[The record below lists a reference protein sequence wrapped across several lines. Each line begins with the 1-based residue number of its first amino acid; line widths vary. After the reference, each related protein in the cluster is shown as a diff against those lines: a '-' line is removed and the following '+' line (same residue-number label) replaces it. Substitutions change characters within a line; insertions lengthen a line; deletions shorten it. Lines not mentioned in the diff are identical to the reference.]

1 VVRGKDTSGHHR
13 LPGIP
18 SPNASFDGIGAT
30 LYAPPDTMGAAGT
43 TQYFQMVNVR
53 IAVYDKTGTI
63 LYGPVNSN
71 TLWSGFGGG
80 CQTNND
86 GDGFVLWDT
95 MAQRWVISQFSVSTK
110 PYLQC
115 VAVSTTTD
123 ATGTYNRYSFTYTN
137 FPDYPKMG
145 IWPDAYYASFNLFN
159 DAGTLAL
166 GTELCA
172 YNRSAMLAGAAAT
185 QQCFQPY
192 LSGTQTQLPASLDG
206 ATQPPSGEKEYFVGL
221 STNANKLAYFKFHVD
236 WGTPGNTSLTGPT
249 DLAVTAFSPACGGG
263 ACIPQSGTAQLL
275 DSLGDRVMSRL
286 AYRNLGTS
294 ESLVV
299 THSIVA
305 GSSVGARWYE
315 LRVSGG
321 NLTVFQQGT
330 YAPDT
335 AYRWMGSMAIDQA
348 GNIALG
354 YSVSSSS
361 LHPGI
366 RYTGRVPGDPLGQMP
381 QGEATVFTGNG
392 SQTGGLVRWGDY
404 SAMAVDPVDDCTF
417 WYTNEYIPS
426 NGSFNW
432 HTRIAAFKFDTCGV
446 GGSSAVPS
454 DFNGDGYGDL
464 AVGVP
469 YEDAGGFGDSGAVSV
484 LYGSASGLSSTGN
497 QWFDE
502 AATGSASD
510 ATGDTFGWSTSTGD
524 FNGDG
529 FADLAIGVPFKE
541 VSAATDAGA
550 VSILYGSSTGLDAA
564 GSQQWNQNLLGT
576 DPAETGDAF
585 GASVAAGD
593 VNGDGYD
600 DLAVGVPGE
609 GVGSHSTA
617 GAVNIV
623 LGSAAGLSAA
633 GAEFWNQDSPNI
645 NNTAETDDEFGLSV
659 AFGDFDGNGFA
670 DLAAGVPYEDLTHGV
685 DAGAV
690 NVIYGSASGLTSV
703 ADDFW
708 NQDVDGINNVV
719 EKADL
724 FGYSVGAGDFDGD
737 GFDDLMAGVPLEDL
751 SGGADAGAVNVIYG
765 TASGLDDPG
774 DQFWHQDSSGI
785 NNEAEA
791 GDEFAFAV
799 SAGDFD
805 SDGFDDAALGVPG
818 EDISGAADAGGV
830 SVIYGKSTGLNS
842 SGDDFWHQNS
852 SGIDD
857 TAEAGDIFGIAVTAA
872 NFGNGPQDD
881 LASGIQWEDVGSI
894 VDAGAASVIYG
905 SPSDLTATGDQFW
918 NQDSAGILDQAEV
931 GDDFGWGLG
940 EPGVGHAGTRPL
952 SWFGGSR

>member
-1 VVRGKDTSGHHR
+1 MVARAADTSGHHR

-18 SPNASFDGIGAT
+18 SPIANFDGISASGF
-30 LYAPPDTMGAAGT
+30 APPDTVGGAGT

-53 IAVYDKTGTI
+53 MAIYDKSGSI
-63 LYGPVNSN
+63 LYGPVNTN

-86 GDGFVLWDT
+86 GDGLVLWDT

-110 PYLQC
+110 PYLEC

-159 DAGTLAL
+159 DPGTVAL

-172 YNRSAMLAGAAAT
+172 YDRSAMLTGAAAT

-206 ATQPPSGEKEYFVGL
+206 TTQPPSGENEYFVGL

-236 WGTPGNTSLTGPT
+236 WGTPGNSSLTGPT
-249 DLAVTAFSPACGGG
+249 DLAVAAFSPACGGG
-263 ACIPQSGTAQLL
+263 TCIPQSGTAQDL
-275 DSLGDRVMSRL
+275 DSLGDRVMTRL

-299 THSIVA
+299 THSITA
-305 GSSVGARWYE
+305 GASVGARWYE

-330 YAPDT
+330 YAPDA
-335 AYRWMGSMAIDQA
+335 AYRWMGSMAIDQS
-348 GNIALG
+348 GDIALG

-361 LHPGI
+361 LHPGL

-392 SQTGGLVRWGDY
+392 SQTGGLNRWGDY

-432 HTRIAAFKFDTCGV
+432 HTRIASFKFDTCGV
-446 GGSSAVPS
+446 AASSAVPS

-464 AVGVP
+464 AVGAP
-469 YEDAGGFGDSGAVSV
+469 FEDAGAFDDTGSVSV
-484 LYGSASGLSSTGN
+484 VYGSSTGLSSTSN
-497 QWFDE
+497 QWFDQ

-510 ATGDTFGWSTSTGD
+510 ATGDTFGWSESTGD

-529 FADLAIGVPFKE
+529 FADLAVGVPFKE
-541 VSAATDAGA
+541 VGAATDAGA
-550 VSILYGSSTGLDAA
+550 VSILYGSPSGLDAA
-564 GSQQWNQNLLGT
+564 GSQQWNQDLLGT
-576 DPAETGDAF
+576 DPAETGDGF

-600 DLAVGVPGE
+600 DLAIGVPGE

-617 GAVNIV
+617 GAVNVI

-633 GAEFWNQDSPNI
+633 GTEFWNQDSPKI
-645 NNTAETDDEFGLSV
+645 NNTGETDDEFGFSV

-670 DLAAGVPYEDLTHGV
+670 DLSAGVPYEDLTNGV

-690 NVIYGSASGLTSV
+690 NVIYGSASGLTSA

-719 EKADL
+719 EKSDL
-724 FGYSVGAGDFDGD
+724 FGYSVGAGDFDED

-765 TASGLDDPG
+765 TVSGLDDPG
-774 DQFWHQDSSGI
+774 DQFWHQDSTGI
-785 NNEAEA
+785 NNEAEIE
-791 GDEFAFAV
+791 DEFAFAV

-805 SDGFDDAALGVPG
+805 ADGFDDAALGVPG
-818 EDISGAADAGGV
+818 EDVSGAADAGGV
-830 SVIYGKSTGLNS
+830 SVIYGTSTGLNS
-842 SGDDFWHQNS
+842 SGDDFWHQDS
-852 SGIDD
+852 SGIED
-857 TAEAGDIFGIAVTAA
+857 TAEDGDIFGIAVTAA
-872 NFGNGPQDD
+872 NFGNGQEDD
-881 LASGIQWEDVGSI
+881 LASGIQWEDIGSI
-894 VDAGAASVIYG
+894 MDAGAASVIYG
-905 SPSDLTATGDQFW
+905 SPTDLTATGDQFW
-918 NQDSAGILDQAEV
+918 DQDSTGILDQAEA

-940 EPGVGHAGTRPL
+940 QPGVGNTVIPFKR
-952 SWFGGSR
+952 